1 MVAIVI
7 LAAGLQALAMA
18 VDEGRFHARRPM
30 PRWERLGHPLDTATV
45 AACYAWLLVAPHTEG
60 ALGAY
65 AALAV
70 FSCVFVTK
78 DERVHTRLCTSA
90 EHWLHSVLFILHP
103 IVLAAFAWA
112 WWTGHPFLVAAQ
124 LSLTMAFGTYQI
136 VRWNFGRV
144 I

>member
-1 MVAIVI
+1 ML
-7 LAAGLQALAMA
+7 LAAGLQALAMV

-60 ALGAY
+60 ALGVY

-78 DERVHTRLCTSA
+78 DERVHTRLCTGT
-90 EHWLHSVLFILHP
+90 EHWLHAVLFILHP
-103 IVLAAFAWA
+103 VVLAGFALA
-112 WWTGHPFLVAAQ
+112 WWTGHDFLVAAQ
-124 LSLTMAFGTYQI
+124 LSLTMAFGTYQL
-136 VRWNFGRV
+136 VRWNFGR
-144 I
+144 IA